1 MHASVEIKDFNELIN
16 NKPFFDGSGKRT
28 KQKVYENLIKMSIND
43 DYTTGN
49 SVNYMDHQK
58 YFKLIG
64 MDFSRQTNTC
74 IPQQINFAG
83 NVEEDDVTA
92 MFFIAKRR
100 KKLF

>member
-1 MHASVEIKDFNELIN
+1 
-16 NKPFFDGSGKRT
+16 
-28 KQKVYENLIKMSIND
+28 
-43 DYTTGN
+43 
-49 SVNYMDHQK
+49 MDHQK

-83 NVEEDDVTA
+83 NVEEDDGTA